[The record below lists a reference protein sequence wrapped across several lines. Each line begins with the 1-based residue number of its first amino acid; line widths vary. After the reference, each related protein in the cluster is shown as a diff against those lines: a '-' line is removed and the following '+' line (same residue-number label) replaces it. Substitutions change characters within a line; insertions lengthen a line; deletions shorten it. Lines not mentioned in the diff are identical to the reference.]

1 MGTTKWLKCE
11 NCCAFLSF
19 YLTFCNKLQDN
30 MLKKK
35 VSFNFFLSLA
45 INLLILHTFLKKIKG
60 F

>member
-11 NCCAFLSF
+11 SCCAFLSF

-30 MLKKK
+30 MLKKE
-35 VSFNFFLSLA
+35 SFFKFSLSLA
-45 INLLILHTFLKKIKG
+45 INLLILHSILKKIKG

>member
-30 MLKKK
+30 MLKKRK
-35 VSFNFFLSLA
+35 F
-45 INLLILHTFLKKIKG
+45 LLIFLVVCDKLVNFAHHLKKD
-60 F
+60 

>member
-30 MLKKK
+30 MLKKGK
-35 VSFNFFLSLA
+35 F
-45 INLLILHTFLKKIKG
+45 LLIFFVACDKLVNFAYHLKKD
-60 F
+60 